1 MTFDYTVNFPLS
13 LVISRKTILRYQLIF
28 RFLLHL
34 KYTESALVGMWTEHT
49 QPCWRQRSNHRSFDQ
64 WRNRVCVLRAR
75 MLEFVRQ
82 VTGYVSEEVL
92 ELKSLELEEKIKK
105 VQTVDQLLK
114 YHVDFLDICLKECM
128 LTNARLIERLQNIM
142 KTIGTFTLY
151 SNQLTKTAIEG
162 SDEIEFARRR
172 GQDPSEV
179 NVRLKKIWGELGK
192 FEHAFNKQ
200 SKVSKIFTKTEVLIL
215 T

>member
-1 MTFDYTVNFPLS
+1 
-13 LVISRKTILRYQLIF
+13 
-28 RFLLHL
+28 
-34 KYTESALVGMWTEHT
+34 
-49 QPCWRQRSNHRSFDQ
+49 
-64 WRNRVCVLRAR
+64 
-75 MLEFVRQ
+75 
-82 VTGYVSEEVL
+82 
-92 ELKSLELEEKIKK
+92 
-105 VQTVDQLLK
+105 
-114 YHVDFLDICLKECM
+114 M

-151 SNQLTKTAIEG
+151 SSQLTKTAIEG